1 MFNKAFTTILII
13 VATITRL
20 SAQEAYSPSILPKPT
35 EIKCGNVNSKFE
47 LNRNTMIIYGFDDSS
62 SKPAIEELGRIT
74 KDILGTELKK
84 SSKIKGT
91 NNIIFKSNGSLKNEG
106 YTLEINPENI
116 IIQAKDG
123 AGFFY
128 AVQTLKQI
136 IPVQAFETPID
147 LEKLHL
153 QTLKITDAPHF
164 AYRGFMLDC
173 SRHFWDV
180 ATIKETLDILAMH
193 KLNRF
198 HWHLTED
205 QGWRIEIKKYPLLT
219 KIGSLREQ
227 TTTGHNEGLDG
238 IPYGGYYTQDDIKEI
253 VKYAQERFI
262 TIIPE
267 IEIPGHSLGALSAY
281 PWLGCEGEKG
291 NYKTWS
297 YWGVSKQIA
306 CAGRETTFEFWEN
319 VLEEVM
325 DLFPG
330 EYIHIGGDEA
340 PRDMWKECPDCQ
352 KRIADNNL
360 KNEAELQSYVNNR
373 IEQFLGKHGRKMI
386 GWDEILEGGISQSAT
401 VMSWRGTEGGIA
413 AAKKGNNVI
422 MTPGSYCYLDYR
434 QTTDRKDEL
443 DSNGSYVP
451 LRKSYSFNP
460 YDQLALE
467 EQKYIMGVQGNLWT
481 EYVTT
486 PMQLQ
491 YKTLPRLG
499 AIAEIGWS
507 NPSPETKDVEEFI
520 GRAKELARY
529 YNVFG
534 WNFGRHFYEDGVQVG
549 W

>member
-1 MFNKAFTTILII
+1 MLKKALTFLFMFAAMAAF
-13 VATITRL
+13 
-20 SAQEAYSPSILPKPT
+20 AQERAVPGILPKPT
-35 EIKCGNVNSKFE
+35 SVKPGNANIRFNLNTETKIVYSLDNSSAKYAAEE
-47 LNRNTMIIYGFDDSS
+47 LNRIAES
-62 SKPAIEELGRIT
+62 
-74 KDILGTELKK
+74 ILGKKLKK
-84 SSKIKGT
+84 TTKAT
-91 NNIIFKSNGSLKNEG
+91 TENNIIFKLDGSMKPEG
-106 YTLEINPENI
+106 YMLDITPENI
-116 IIQAKDG
+116 IIKAKDG
-123 AGFFY
+123 AGMFY

-136 IPVQAFETPID
+136 IPVQAYETPLD
-147 LEKLHL
+147 LEKVSLP
-153 QTLKITDAPHF
+153 TMKINDAPHF
-164 AYRGFMLDC
+164 PYRGFMLDC

-180 ATIKETLDILAMH
+180 ETIKEVLDILAMH
-193 KLNRF
+193 KMNRF

-219 KIGSLREQ
+219 EIGSLREQ

-238 IPYGGYYTQDDIKEI
+238 IPYGGYYTQKEIKEI

-262 TIIPE
+262 TIVPE

-291 NYKTWS
+291 NYKTWA

-306 CAGRETTFEFWEN
+306 CAGKESTFEFWQD
-319 VLEEVM
+319 VLDEVM
-325 DLFPG
+325 ALFPG

-352 KRIADNNL
+352 QRIKENNL
-360 KNEAELQSYVNNR
+360 KNEAELQSYVNGR
-373 IEQFLGKHGRKMI
+373 IEEHLKKNGRKLI
-386 GWDEILEGGISQSAT
+386 GWDEILEGGVSQDAT
-401 VMSWRGTEGGIA
+401 IMSWRGTEGGIA
-413 AAKKGNNVI
+413 AAKKGNYVI
-422 MTPGSYCYLDYR
+422 MTPGSHCYLDYR

-443 DSNGSYVP
+443 DSNGAYVP

-460 YDQLALE
+460 YDQLSKE
-467 EQKYIMGVQGNLWT
+467 EEKYILGVQGNLWT

-491 YKTLPRLG
+491 YKALPRLG
-499 AIAEIGWS
+499 AIAEVGWS

-529 YNVFG
+529 YSVFG
-534 WNFGRHFYEDGVQVG
+534 WCFGRHFYEDGVQVG